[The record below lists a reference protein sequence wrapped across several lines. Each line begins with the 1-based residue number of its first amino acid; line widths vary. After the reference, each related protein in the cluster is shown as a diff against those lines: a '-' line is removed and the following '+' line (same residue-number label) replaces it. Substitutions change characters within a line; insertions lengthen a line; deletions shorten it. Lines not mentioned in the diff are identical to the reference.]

1 MRRWSLLRNRDFM
14 LLWSGEGLSELGS
27 QTSTVAY
34 PLLVLALTGSPAKAG
49 VVGLAKWLPL
59 AVFALPAGAL
69 ADRVDRKR
77 LMIACDALRA
87 VAVLSIVLALWL
99 GSPAYGQVVAIAFFD
114 GALFVTSYIAERGAL
129 RQVVADDQLQDA
141 VAQNEARTFGATIV
155 GPPLGGVLFAAGR
168 ALPFLADA
176 VSYLCSTTA
185 IWLTRS
191 EFQTSSAAGK
201 PPRRRLRAEV
211 ADGFGWLWRRP
222 FFRTAALL
230 FAAGNPLFTGLY
242 LLAVLLATDN
252 GASSGEVGA
261 MFAIIGVGGVLGAIA
276 AAPLRRRLT
285 PRAVIAGEDW
295 LLVALILL
303 LLAAHDALLIGALV
317 AAAEFGTPLT
327 NSVVSGA
334 RIAATPDHLQGRV
347 QASSAL
353 IAMSLAWL
361 GPLAVGVAFQ
371 HAGPTATVL
380 LAGGWALALAVAATA
395 APALRVD
402 PATSDVVYGLARR
415 RRRRGRDR
423 EALAGKPPA

>member
-34 PLLVLALTGSPAKAG
+34 PLLILALTGSPAKAG

-59 AVFALPAGAL
+59 AVFAMPAGAL

-77 LMIACDALRA
+77 LMIACDAIRA
-87 VAVLSIVLALWL
+87 AAVMSIVLALWL
-99 GSPAYGQVVAIAFFD
+99 GTPTYGQVVAVAFLD

-129 RQVVADDQLQDA
+129 RQVVVDDQLQGA

-176 VSYLCSTTA
+176 ISYVCSSTA

-191 EFQTSSAAGK
+191 RFQTSSVGK
-201 PPRRRLRAEV
+201 PRRGLRADV
-211 ADGFGWLWRRP
+211 VDGFGWLWRRP

-242 LLAVLLATDN
+242 LLAVLLATHN

-295 LLVALILL
+295 LLVGMILL

-317 AAAEFGTPLT
+317 GAAEFGTPLT

-347 QASSAL
+347 QAASAMT
-353 IAMSLAWL
+353 AMSLAWL

-380 LAGGWALALAVAATA
+380 LAGGWALALAVVATA
-395 APALRVD
+395 APALRRD
-402 PATSDVVYGLARR
+402 PTISDVEPARSADDTEGVAMAKR
-415 RRRRGRDR
+415 S
-423 EALAGKPPA
+423 PS